1 MEPPSGLRW
10 HETNRI
16 VHYIQTIGTESLKY
30 DRCVRRRSLAGLLM
44 RLRETTVLQLNY
56 YKVRGMPD
64 VQLR

>member
-1 MEPPSGLRW
+1 MEPPPGLRW

-30 DRCVRRRSLAGLLM
+30 DRCARRRTQTGLLM
-44 RLRETTVLQLNY
+44 RLRESTLWRLNH